1 MKTIRLATAQF
12 ELTDNIDR
20 NFEAIFELSK
30 KAVKADS
37 RLIVFPECALTGY
50 PGGDMDDLSRIDPQ
64 KVMEALQRI
73 SVRAS
78 ELRIFIAVG
87 LALPLAE
94 SEGWVNALVVFDD
107 SGRRVCDYRKT
118 ALTNSDQSFFQPGDS
133 DPVLAIDGIRFGCQI
148 CYDVRFPEG
157 YRRLFAQGVH
167 VVVHCYH
174 QAGSEHW
181 KQRRDIMTTFQRVR
195 CSENGVYA
203 VTSNTIGHNG
213 GRDQWIPS
221 MIVDPIGTVVA
232 PLDPSAT
239 DVLVATVDA
248 EDLKEM
254 IELDIRA
261 ESARQLKIDL
271 PGKRPEPKV
280 NIR

>member
-1 MKTIRLATAQF
+1 MKRIRLATAQF

-20 NFEAIFELSK
+20 NLQAILDLAQ
-30 KAVKADS
+30 KAIEADS

-50 PGGDMDDLSRIDPQ
+50 PGGDMDDLSRIDPLDVRQ
-64 KVMEALQRI
+64 ALQRI
-73 SVRAS
+73 SVQAS
-78 ELRIFIAVG
+78 ELGIFIAVG
-87 LALPLAE
+87 LALPLE
-94 SEGWVNALVVFDD
+94 QRQGWANALIVFDD

-118 ALTNSDQSFFQPGDS
+118 ALTHSDQGFFQPGDS
-133 DPVLAIDGIRFGCQI
+133 DPVFTIDGIRFGCQI

-157 YRRLFAQGVH
+157 YRRLFVQGVH
-167 VVVHCYH
+167 VVIHCYH
-174 QAGSEHW
+174 QAGSKHW
-181 KQRRDIMTTFQRVR
+181 KQRRDIMSAFQRVR

-203 VTSNTIGHNG
+203 VTSNTIGHNR

-232 PLDPSAT
+232 SLDSSAT
-239 DVLVATVDA
+239 DVLVATIDA

-254 IELDIRA
+254 IELDIRE
-261 ESARQLKIDL
+261 ESARQLKSDL
-271 PGKRPEPKV
+271 PGKRPEPSV

>member
-1 MKTIRLATAQF
+1 MKRIRLATAQF

-20 NFEAIFELSK
+20 NLQAILDLAQ
-30 KAVKADS
+30 KAIEADS

-50 PGGDMDDLSRIDPQ
+50 PGGDMDDLSRIDPHDVRQ
-64 KVMEALQRI
+64 ALQRI
-73 SVRAS
+73 SVQAS
-78 ELRIFIAVG
+78 ELGIFIAVG
-87 LALPLAE
+87 LALPLE
-94 SEGWVNALVVFDD
+94 QRQGWANALIVFDD

-118 ALTNSDQSFFQPGDS
+118 ALTHSDQGFFQPGDS
-133 DPVLAIDGIRFGCQI
+133 DPVFTIDGIRFGCQI

-157 YRRLFAQGVH
+157 YRRLFVQGVH
-167 VVVHCYH
+167 VVIHCYH
-174 QAGSEHW
+174 QAGSKHW
-181 KQRRDIMTTFQRVR
+181 KQRRDIMSAFQRIR

-203 VTSNTIGHNG
+203 VTSNTIGHNR

-232 PLDPSAT
+232 SLDPSAT
-239 DVLVATVDA
+239 DVLVATIDA

-254 IELDIRA
+254 IELDIRE
-261 ESARQLKIDL
+261 ESARQLKSDL
-271 PGKRPEPKV
+271 PGKRPEPSV

>member
-37 RLIVFPECALTGY
+37 RLIVFPECALTEY
-50 PGGDMDDLSRIDPQ
+50 PGGDMDDLSRIDPHQ
-64 KVMEALQRI
+64 VREALQRI
-73 SVRAS
+73 SVQAS
-78 ELRIFIAVG
+78 ELGTFVVVG
-87 LALPLAE
+87 LALPLAQRQ
-94 SEGWVNALVVFDD
+94 GWVNALVVFDD

-118 ALTNSDQSFFQPGDS
+118 ALTHSDQSFFQPGDS
-133 DPVLAIDGIRFGCQI
+133 DPVFTIDGICFGCQI

-181 KQRRDIMTTFQRVR
+181 KQRRDIMTAFQRVR

-232 PLDPSAT
+232 SLDPSAT
-239 DVLVATVDA
+239 DVLVATIDA

-254 IELDIRA
+254 IEADIRA

>member
-20 NFEAIFELSK
+20 NLEAIFELSK

-181 KQRRDIMTTFQRVR
+181 KQRRDIMTAFQRVR

>member
-1 MKTIRLATAQF
+1 MKRIRLATAQF

-20 NFEAIFELSK
+20 NLQAILDLAQ
-30 KAVKADS
+30 KAIEADS

-50 PGGDMDDLSRIDPQ
+50 PGGDMDDLSRIDPHDVRQ
-64 KVMEALQRI
+64 ALQRI
-73 SVRAS
+73 SVQAS
-78 ELRIFIAVG
+78 ELGIFIAVG
-87 LALPLAE
+87 LALPLE
-94 SEGWVNALVVFDD
+94 QRQGWANALIVFDD

-118 ALTNSDQSFFQPGDS
+118 ALTHSDQGFFQPGDS
-133 DPVLAIDGIRFGCQI
+133 DPVFTIDGIRFGCQI

-157 YRRLFAQGVH
+157 YRRLFVQGVH
-167 VVVHCYH
+167 VVIHCYH
-174 QAGSEHW
+174 QAGSKHW
-181 KQRRDIMTTFQRVR
+181 KQRRDIMSAFQRIR

-203 VTSNTIGHNG
+203 VTSNTIGHNR

-232 PLDPSAT
+232 SLDPSAT
-239 DVLVATVDA
+239 DVLAATIDA

-254 IELDIRA
+254 IELDIRE
-261 ESARQLKIDL
+261 ESARQLKGDL
-271 PGKRPEPKV
+271 PGKRPEPIV